1 MCDFSY
7 INIVNKNYKWPL
19 INDNITTSDRK
30 VLSDFILS
38 NERLTNGKKVIEFE
52 NIWSKWLGTKRS
64 VMVNSGTSGNYISI
78 AIVKELLGIGEII
91 VPPLGWVS
99 DISSVTQLGMT
110 PVFVDISMDN
120 LSITSENIKQA
131 ITDKTKAIVLV
142 HCLGFNAINEEIVKI
157 AKEKNILL
165 IEDCCESHGATFN
178 NQKVGTFGDISI
190 FSFYFGHHITTVEG
204 GIISTN
210 NEKIYEL
217 SKLFRSHGMTREV
230 SNETQEEYKNK
241 YPNLNPLFTFAV
253 AGFNMRSTE
262 INAVLGIEQMNRIDS
277 NVEKRRHNFK
287 LWLDNLDKNK
297 FIVEFDLEG
306 NSNFALP
313 LIMKPNYTDRLSIN
327 DDFSGVCDILD
338 LNGVEYRLGTSGGG
352 NQSLQPYLEK
362 YEYRIVG
369 ELTNVNY
376 VHSNSLYIGNHTD
389 LNDEQI
395 INLCKRLN
403 NV

>member
-1 MCDFSY
+1 MS
-7 INIVNKNYKWPL
+7 KNYKWPL

-110 PVFVDISMDN
+110 PVFVDISIDN

>member
-1 MCDFSY
+1 M
-7 INIVNKNYKWPL
+7 NKDYKWPL
-19 INDNITTSDRK
+19 INDNITNSDRK

-142 HCLGFNAINEEIVKI
+142 HCLGFNAINEEIIKI

-204 GIISTN
+204 GMISTN

-217 SKLFRSHGMTREV
+217 SKLFRSHGMTREI
-230 SNETQEEYKNK
+230 SNETQKEYKNK

-262 INAVLGIEQMNRIDS
+262 INAVLGIEQMNRIDY
-277 NVEKRRHNFK
+277 NIEKRRHNFK

-313 LIMKPNYTDRLSIN
+313 LIMKPNYTDRLPIN
-327 DDFSGVCDILD
+327 DDFSGICDILD
-338 LNGVEYRLGTSGGG
+338 LNGIEYRLGTSGGG

-362 YEYRIVG
+362 CDYRIVG
-369 ELTNVNY
+369 ELINVNY
-376 VHSNSLYIGNHTD
+376 IHSNSLYIGNHTD
-389 LNDEQI
+389 LTNEQI
-395 INLCKRLN
+395 INLCKMLN

>member
-1 MCDFSY
+1 M
-7 INIVNKNYKWPL
+7 NIDYKWPL
-19 INDNITTSDRK
+19 INDNITISDRK

-52 NIWSKWLGTKRS
+52 NTWSKWLGTKRS

-78 AIVKELLGIGEII
+78 AIVKELLGIGEVI

-120 LSITSENIKQA
+120 LSITSENIKNA

-142 HCLGFNAINEEIVKI
+142 HCLGFNAINEEIIKI

-165 IEDCCESHGATFN
+165 IEDCCEAHGATFN
-178 NQKVGTFGDISI
+178 GQKVGTFGDISI
-190 FSFYFGHHITTVEG
+190 FSFYFGHHITTIEG
-204 GIISTN
+204 GMISMN
-210 NEKIYEL
+210 DEKIYEL

-230 SNETQEEYKNK
+230 STETQENYKNK

-262 INAVLGIEQMNRIDS
+262 LNAVLGIEQIKRIDD
-277 NVEKRRHNFK
+277 NVTKRRHNFNV
-287 LWLDNLDKNK
+287 WLNNLDKNK
-297 FIVEFDLEG
+297 FVVDFDLEG

-313 LIMKPNYTDRLSIN
+313 LIMKPNYIDRLSIN
-327 DDFSGVCDILD
+327 DDFSGVCDILN

-362 YEYRIVG
+362 FDFRIVG

-376 VHSNSLYIGNHTD
+376 IHSNSLYIGNHTD
-389 LNDEQI
+389 LTDEQI
-395 INLCKRLN
+395 INLCKMLN

>member
-1 MCDFSY
+1 M
-7 INIVNKNYKWPL
+7 NIDYKWPL
-19 INDNITTSDRK
+19 INDNITISDRK

-52 NIWSKWLGTKRS
+52 NIWSKWIGTKRS

-120 LSITSENIKQA
+120 LSITSENIKNA

-142 HCLGFNAINEEIVKI
+142 HCLGFNAINEEIIKI

-165 IEDCCESHGATFN
+165 IEDCCEAHGATFN
-178 NQKVGTFGDISI
+178 GQKVGTFGDISI

-204 GIISTN
+204 GMISMN
-210 NEKIYEL
+210 DEKIYEL

-262 INAVLGIEQMNRIDS
+262 LNAVLGIEQMNRIDS

-313 LIMKPNYTDRLSIN
+313 LIMKPNYVDRLSIN
-327 DDFSGVCDILD
+327 DDFSGVCDVLN

-362 YEYRIVG
+362 YEYRVVG

-395 INLCKRLN
+395 INLCKMLN